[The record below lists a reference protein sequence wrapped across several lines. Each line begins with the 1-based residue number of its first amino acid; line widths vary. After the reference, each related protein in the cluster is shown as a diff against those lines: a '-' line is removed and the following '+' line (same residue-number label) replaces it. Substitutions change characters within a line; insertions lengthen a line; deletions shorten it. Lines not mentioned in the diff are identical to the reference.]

1 MPRSRSRSI
10 ESSSCGRW
18 LRASTVPV
26 SSRMRSASVDF
37 PWSMWAM
44 IEKLRMCWSGRAM
57 PSLERLDA
65 PPEAT
70 GDQAADLLGL
80 LDVQQDNRSD
90 VDGDARRDPGPE
102 GDDLRDEAASEQ
114 LVEAVP
120 DAEAD
125 RGQKR
130 CRGEHLQHRHEA
142 LASLDA
148 VE

>member
-26 SSRMRSASVDF
+26 SSSMRSASVDF

-44 IEKLRMCWSGRAM
+44 VEKLRMCWSGRAM
-57 PSLERLDA
+57 PFLRLDA
-65 PPEAT
+65 AAEAT
-70 GDQAADLLGL
+70 GDRAADLLGL
-80 LDVQQDNRSD
+80 LDVQQDDRSGE
-90 VDGDARRDPGPE
+90 DGDARRDPRPE
-102 GDDLRDEAASEQ
+102 GDHLRNEAASEQ

-125 RGQKR
+125 RGQN
-130 CRGEHLQHRHEA
+130 
-142 LASLDA
+142 
-148 VE
+148 